1 MPLPD
6 ETEVTEQTRIQQL
19 IRDELVKIARDLTG
33 WRVLYR
39 DPKDGRLW
47 QLSYPQ
53 SEMHGGGPGQAH
65 LDILSSRQDGLRS
78 DRGSIKRR
86 QGALTSRLV
95 RRDKPARRREW
106 KSLTSKE

>member
-19 IRDELVKIARDLTG
+19 IRDELVKIARDLSG

-53 SEMHGGGPGQAH
+53 SEMHGGGPAK
-65 LDILSSRQDGLRS
+65 LSWISSQVAKTVFGPIEDPS
-78 DRGSIKRR
+78 SAVK
-86 QGALTSRLV
+86 V
-95 RRDKPARRREW
+95 H
-106 KSLTSKE
+106 